1 MSWRLLSAQERLVTE
16 KWGVRDG
23 AEEWEVHV
31 EDDRIILMHYA
42 GPFGLPVSSVSLN
55 PQSAESVAK
64 SIVKARNSVKRRL
77 VSAGEKT

>member
-1 MSWRLLSAQERLVTE
+1 MELVPMAE

-23 AEEWEVHV
+23 TEEWEVSV
-31 EDDRIILMHYA
+31 QDGRIILMHCA

-64 SIVKARNSVKRRL
+64 SIMKARNSVKRSRA
-77 VSAGEKT
+77 VSAGEKP